1 MDRSVPPNAT
11 MTKFGYPET
20 VVADYDTWTVQLRP
34 KQVTLGALV
43 LVCKAPAKAFHQIG
57 AAAFAELERATTD
70 IERALG
76 KLVRYERI
84 NYLMLMMV
92 DPDVHFHVIPRYS
105 QPRSFAAAEFID
117 AGWPGPPDL
126 KTGIDAGETLRADLL
141 AALRMEWKKT

>member
-1 MDRSVPPNAT
+1 MDRSAAPNAT
-11 MTKFGYPET
+11 MTKFGFPET
-20 VVADYDTWTVQLRP
+20 VVANYDTWTVQLRP
-34 KQVTLGALV
+34 KQVTLGSLV

-70 IERALG
+70 IERVLG

-105 QPRSFAAAEFID
+105 QPRSFAAAEFVD

-141 AALRMEWKKT
+141 IALRTEWKKT